1 VKSSLQ
7 ATTDSNSDDRGT
19 GATEPRANPCI
30 EVRPLQRQDI
40 PAIADTVI
48 ACFHDNTRW
57 WSCPW
62 NALLKMGVREDLQA
76 QLRSHR
82 TDRACLVAVAKNIAT
97 GTESIAG
104 TVEIS
109 LRRDWVRSPSISTY
123 LSNLAVRADYRRQ
136 GVGRRLLIASERVAR
151 DWSTGCLS
159 LHVMENNPAARKLYE
174 ANGYRMQRAEMDW
187 SNLWGSPRRL
197 FLSKYL

>member
-1 VKSSLQ
+1 MHLSSYL
-7 ATTDSNSDDRGT
+7 SPDRDA
-19 GATEPRANPCI
+19 GAANVCI

-48 ACFHDNTRW
+48 TCFHDRSHW
-57 WSCPW
+57 WSCLW
-62 NALLKMGVREDLQA
+62 NPLLSMGVREDLHS

-82 TDRACLVAVAKNIAT
+82 TDRTCLVAAAKNITT
-97 GTESIAG
+97 GSEHIAG

-123 LSNLAVRADYRRQ
+123 ISNLAVRADYRRQ
-136 GVGRRLLIASERVAR
+136 GVGRRLLLASERVAR
-151 DWSTGCLS
+151 DWATSCLS
-159 LHVMENNPAARKLYE
+159 LHVMEDNPVARKLYE
-174 ANGYRMQRAEMDW
+174 VHGYRLQRTEMDW
-187 SNLWGSPRRL
+187 SNLWGAPRRL